1 MFLDEIMG
9 HVRAE
14 LEKRRRETP
23 VQMLQERPLFQA
35 LRRSFAK
42 SLEGNRRHIIA
53 EVKRASPSKGLI
65 RGDFDPVEVA
75 RQYADNGAS
84 ALSVLTEERFF
95 QGSLFALEQIRGAV
109 SVPLLR
115 KDFICDRY
123 QLFEARGFGADAV
136 LLIAAVLSPAQLEDL
151 RQEARALE
159 LEVLVEVHT
168 GEELERALA
177 SGARIVG
184 INNRD
189 LRTFTVDLATTERLA
204 PAVPPG
210 VVVVCESGIESAAQ
224 IRRFEKLGV
233 RAFLVGETLMRAAD
247 PGAKLRELLT

>member
-1 MFLDEIMG
+1 MFLDEIMD

-23 VQMLQERPLFQA
+23 VYMLQERRLFQA
-35 LRRSFAK
+35 GRRDFAA
-42 SLEGNRRHIIA
+42 SLQGNRRHIIA

-65 RGDFDPVEVA
+65 RSDFDPVEIA
-75 RQYADNGAS
+75 RRYADNGAS

-95 QGSLFALEQIRGAV
+95 QGSLVALEQIRGAV

-115 KDFICDRY
+115 KDFIVDRY

-136 LLIAAVLSPAQLEDL
+136 LLIAAALSPAQLEDL

-159 LEVLVEVHT
+159 LDVLVEVHT

-177 SGARIVG
+177 AGARIIG

-189 LRTFTVDLATTERLA
+189 LRTFAVDLATTERLL

-224 IRRFEKLGV
+224 IDSFEKLGV

-247 PGAKLRELLT
+247 PGAKLRELLS

>member
-1 MFLDEIMG
+1 M
-9 HVRAE
+9 
-14 LEKRRRETP
+14 LEERQLFRVARRNFAAS
-23 VQMLQERPLFQA
+23 LQ
-35 LRRSFAK
+35 
-42 SLEGNRRHIIA
+42 GNRRHIIA

-65 RGDFDPVEVA
+65 RSDFDPVEIG
-75 RQYADNGAS
+75 RQYAHNGAS

-95 QGSLFALEQIRGAV
+95 KGSLVDLEQIRSAV

-115 KDFICDRY
+115 KDFIFDRY

-136 LLIAAVLSPAQLEDL
+136 LLIVAVLSPAQLEDL
-151 RQEARALE
+151 RQEAEALE
-159 LEVLVEVHT
+159 LDVLVEVHT
-168 GEELERALA
+168 EEELERALA
-177 SGARIVG
+177 SGARILG

-189 LRTFTVDLATTERLA
+189 LCTFTVDLATTERLA

-210 VVVVCESGIESAAQ
+210 VVVVCESGIDSAAQ
-224 IRRFEKLGV
+224 IHRIEKLGV